1 MQPRSLTLRDASF
14 VRHCKAPPSPPL
26 SCNSTTGPCSNP
38 NGTAG
43 SRWREGP
50 ILTANYLI
58 GVDGGGSGTRAV
70 VEHVRRGRVGTGTAG
85 PSALG
90 QGIAQAWSNLQQAV
104 RQAFAAGGLEV
115 PAWEQCVLAAGLSGV
130 SHAPW
135 RDEFLLRNP
144 GFSRLEAETD
154 SYTMLLGAHGGQP
167 GAIVIAGTGSIAESL
182 RSDGSRA
189 TVGGWG
195 FRVDDEGSGGWLGL
209 QAVRHGLAAF
219 DGRAN
224 VSPLARRV
232 WMHCGDERETLQSW
246 CTESGQFEF
255 AQLARAVFECEGT
268 DPAAARLLQQATQ
281 ALEDLALAIDPRGR
295 LPLAVAGS
303 IGERL
308 TSRMRPALRARIVP
322 AQAAAAEGALTLAR
336 RALRKVTEAAL

>member
-1 MQPRSLTLRDASF
+1 M
-14 VRHCKAPPSPPL
+14 
-26 SCNSTTGPCSNP
+26 
-38 NGTAG
+38 
-43 SRWREGP
+43 
-50 ILTANYLI
+50 
-58 GVDGGGSGTRAV
+58 
-70 VEHVRRGRVGTGTAG
+70 VEHVRGGTVGTGSAG

-90 QGIAQAWSNLQQAV
+90 QGITQAWANVEAAV
-104 RQAFAAGGLEV
+104 RQAFAAAQLAV
-115 PAWEQCVLAAGLSGV
+115 PPWHRCSLAAGLSGV

-135 RDEFLLRNP
+135 REAFIAGNP
-144 GFSRLEAETD
+144 GFARLEAETD
-154 SYTMLLGAHGGQP
+154 SYTMLLGAHGGRP

-182 RSDGSRA
+182 RADGSRA

-224 VSPLARRV
+224 ASPLARRV
-232 WMHCGDERETLQSW
+232 WMHCGDEREALQSW
-246 CTESGQFEF
+246 CGGSGQFEF

-268 DPAAARLLQQATQ
+268 DPAAARLLQQATE
-281 ALEDLALAIDPRGR
+281 ALEELALAIDPRGR

-308 TSRMRPALRARIVP
+308 VPRMRPALRARIVP
-322 AQAAAAEGALTLAR
+322 AQAGAAEGALMLAR
-336 RALRKVTEAAL
+336 RALRQATEEAL